1 VAGDDGY
8 KQEDELPEAAVA
20 ATKAAV
26 SDLDMPEAIAPV
38 KPAPAPPAPTPP
50 PSLIAVPA
58 AGYEGAVAA
67 GVKKAELSI
76 AKCFVLAIA
85 SGTHIAFGAFLALT
99 IGGDCPGIA
108 ATDPGAK
115 KMIFGAFGLPFGLF
129 MTVITGSELFTGNAA
144 LVPLAYLEGKAT
156 VPQVVKSLV
165 VSWVGNLVG
174 SLFLVWLVHTGGTL
188 AGGCENTEN
197 GHLCTAIKI
206 ADAKVYKPFDV
217 VFAKAIMCNWLVCM
231 AVYMASFARDATGK
245 FVAIWLPISAFVA
258 LGLEHTV
265 ANMFLIPVGM
275 VHGAPD
281 ADLFG
286 LLVTNLLPVTFG
298 NIAGALIGVTF
309 PFYVAFGGQPKC
321 LAAKQ
326 VPSRKAMV

>member
-1 VAGDDGY
+1 MISYMLGY

-144 LVPLAYLEGKAT
+144 LVPLAYLEGKARA
-156 VPQVVKSLV
+156 PQRPPRNRPVVRSAPAARSARRVGVRGAGDGPAGRQVARRLV
-165 VSWVGNLVG
+165 
-174 SLFLVWLVHTGGTL
+174 
-188 AGGCENTEN
+188 
-197 GHLCTAIKI
+197 
-206 ADAKVYKPFDV
+206 
-217 VFAKAIMCNWLVCM
+217 
-231 AVYMASFARDATGK
+231 
-245 FVAIWLPISAFVA
+245 
-258 LGLEHTV
+258 
-265 ANMFLIPVGM
+265 
-275 VHGAPD
+275 
-281 ADLFG
+281 
-286 LLVTNLLPVTFG
+286 
-298 NIAGALIGVTF
+298 
-309 PFYVAFGGQPKC
+309 GGQPRR
-321 LAAKQ
+321 LALPRLARAPAGGKRPPPRRWSAPHLPPGATQ
-326 VPSRKAMV
+326 RLGARLRTPERRLRSLEAGCDLENAPQGAPKMRSLHVFRRRPAAQA

>member
-1 VAGDDGY
+1 MISYMLGY

-144 LVPLAYLEGKAT
+144 LVPLAYLEGKARAPQRPRPAIGPSCAARPRPAQPGASACAAQAT

-174 SLFLVWLVHTGGTL
+174 SLFLVWLVHQRVESALHLVGGPRPICL
-188 AGGCENTEN
+188 PG
-197 GHLCTAIKI
+197 
-206 ADAKVYKPFDV
+206 PP
-217 VFAKAIMCNWLVCM
+217 KA
-231 AVYMASFARDATGK
+231 R
-245 FVAIWLPISAFVA
+245 
-258 LGLEHTV
+258 
-265 ANMFLIPVGM
+265 
-275 VHGAPD
+275 GAPTHPG
-281 ADLFG
+281 APPQQLGG
-286 LLVTNLLPVTFG
+286 LPRPQEFASGAPKRVLALPSNRCTR
-298 NIAGALIGVTF
+298 
-309 PFYVAFGGQPKC
+309 
-321 LAAKQ
+321 AAHLPEAARTPRTATSAPRSK
-326 VPSRKAMV
+326 SRMRRCTSRST